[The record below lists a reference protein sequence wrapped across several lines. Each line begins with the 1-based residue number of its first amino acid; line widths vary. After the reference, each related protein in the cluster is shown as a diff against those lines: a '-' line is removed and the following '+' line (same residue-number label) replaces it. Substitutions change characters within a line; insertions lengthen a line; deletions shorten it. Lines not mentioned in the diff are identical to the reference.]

1 MANKYYATV
10 LAKGKIV
17 EEELLL
23 LVNGVEVMCFAGYC
37 PERIFEGQSYT
48 VEFDIDLPDADYA
61 VATEIKTTLYEIVG
75 DGFSCML
82 YGYMDGSIFQSFI
95 EFNDQEIYFD
105 YPELNDKFVKIE
117 VDRINVAF
125 LPS

>member
-48 VEFDIDLPDADYA
+48 VELDIDLPDADYA